1 MTTSSNPRKSGQEL
15 DGEDQKQLET
25 GFYSM
30 TVGYSNGESCMVY
43 DEPHAG
49 VTEDS
54 ETMVDLSSNDFE
66 IDISP
71 MSGDQDLICKN
82 RELECV
88 VHDLKRENEML
99 RMKVSDLEEEVSRLK
114 SASESIPLPALY
126 VQLNSVRKQVS
137 DLEKINQDLESENT
151 ELVLK
156 LERRDLGEIYTET
169 QESCESGKI
178 PLRRR
183 SPMPRASSSPV
194 CQSVPSKLTK
204 QQTLQTEEWEAAKMD
219 FAEKLGHK
227 EEMIQMLKEQLQA
240 SANGLDGLGDG
251 IDALEKR
258 IENQMTLYHSDV
270 SQKFEELLNAS
281 TEIQTSESVIEK
293 RATAMQFQI
302 SNMIKTYAAEIEQLN
317 RQFQSLQ
324 DDKSQE
330 LEELELML
338 ENKTQTLEETRN
350 QMESMSDETKRQQ
363 EKITELEN
371 TIEELEFKISSM
383 KTQRLVPDGLQGAA
397 QSLELDAMRERI
409 SQLESSLSEEQKKN
423 EALQKTRADSE
434 ETSFSVED
442 AQQAREM
449 EEMVKENKELKK
461 ELLEVSEKLVD
472 MEEQNTSLKD
482 ELENHSDFFG
492 QCLSLE
498 EELQANKRINRGLV
512 DHLNRRKKRNENLQ
526 KELDIIRQQI
536 GELEGSRGRKR
547 TKEHKAVMSNLME
560 EMIQHEK
567 RYEELDKILS
577 GVQAERD
584 GLLQEKASL
593 NKMMHSLIKE
603 NKVATQALEKL
614 RSEKPAAQERLED
627 TRKEVTRLKAQL
639 KVESLA
645 RRQAGKSDSSS
656 VEDDIMSKLVTAQI
670 SIAEMDER
678 MMKLRKELHKSVA
691 RNMYLV
697 SKSSRM
703 EKQLAEKRSK

>member
-1 MTTSSNPRKSGQEL
+1 MIYEEAP
-15 DGEDQKQLET
+15 
-25 GFYSM
+25 
-30 TVGYSNGESCMVY
+30 
-43 DEPHAG
+43 AG

-54 ETMVDLSSNDFE
+54 ETMIDLSSNDFE

-71 MSGDQDLICKN
+71 VSGDQDLMCKN

-99 RMKVSDLEEEVSRLK
+99 RMKISDLEAAATKLK
-114 SASESIPLPALY
+114 AASESIPLPALY

-151 ELVLK
+151 ELALK
-156 LERRDLGEIYTET
+156 LEKRDLGELYTDS
-169 QESCESGKI
+169 QELCEPGKI
-178 PLRRR
+178 PLSRRR

-194 CQSVPSKLTK
+194 CQNVPTKLTK

-258 IENQMTLYHSDV
+258 IENQLTLYHSDV
-270 SQKFEELLNAS
+270 SQKFEDLLKAS

-317 RQFQSLQ
+317 TQCQRLQ

-338 ENKTQTLEETRN
+338 DNKAQTLEETRN
-350 QMESMSDETKRQQ
+350 QMESMSAEATRQQ
-363 EKITELEN
+363 EKMTELEN

-383 KTQRLVPDGLQGAA
+383 KTQRLVPDGLQAAA
-397 QSLELDAMRERI
+397 QSLELEAMRERI
-409 SQLESSLSEEQKKN
+409 SHLEFSLSEEQNKN
-423 EALQKTRADSE
+423 EALQKTRANSE

-449 EEMVKENKELKK
+449 EEMMKENRELKK

-560 EMIQHEK
+560 EMIMHEK

-627 TRKEVTRLKAQL
+627 TRKEVTRLQAQL
-639 KVESLA
+639 KVEAIA
-645 RRQAGKSDSSS
+645 RRQAGRSDSSTI
-656 VEDDIMSKLVTAQI
+656 EDDIMNKLVNAQI

>member
-1 MTTSSNPRKSGQEL
+1 MI
-15 DGEDQKQLET
+15 
-25 GFYSM
+25 
-30 TVGYSNGESCMVY
+30 Y
-43 DEPHAG
+43 DEAPAG

-82 RELECV
+82 RELEGV

-151 ELVLK
+151 ELALK
-156 LERRDLGEIYTET
+156 LERKDLGEIYTET
-169 QESCESGKI
+169 QDSCESGKI
-178 PLRRR
+178 SLSRRR
-183 SPMPRASSSPV
+183 SPIPRASSSPV
-194 CQSVPSKLTK
+194 CQSVPTKLTK

-227 EEMIQMLKEQLQA
+227 EEMIQMLREQLQA

-251 IDALEKR
+251 IDSLEKH
-258 IENQMTLYHSDV
+258 IENQLTLYHNDV
-270 SQKFEELLNAS
+270 SQKFEDLLKAS

-317 RQFQSLQ
+317 TQCQSLQ
-324 DDKSQE
+324 DEKSQE

-338 ENKTQTLEETRN
+338 DNKTQTLEETRN
-350 QMESMSDETKRQQ
+350 RMESMSDEAKRQQ

-383 KTQRLVPDGLQGAA
+383 KTQRLVPDGLQAAA

-423 EALQKTRADSE
+423 ETLQKTRADSE
-434 ETSFSVED
+434 ETSFSLED
-442 AQQAREM
+442 AQQAREL
-449 EEMVKENKELKK
+449 EEMVKENNELKK

-526 KELDIIRQQI
+526 KELDMIRQQI
-536 GELEGSRGRKR
+536 GDLEGSRGRKR

-560 EMIQHEK
+560 EMIMHEK

-627 TRKEVTRLKAQL
+627 TRKEVTRLQAQL
-639 KVESLA
+639 KVEALA
-645 RRQAGKSDSSS
+645 RRQAGKSDASA
-656 VEDDIMSKLVTAQI
+656 VGDDIMGKLVAAQI